1 MAVIL
6 LHIDFLFCMYNCI
19 RYTKYKSCTH
29 AWVSHTCSGLLLS
42 GGALNHFT
50 SGLMTSV
57 ISLGL
62 LQQHIQE
69 SRDINKVTVYT
80 ADGVHS
86 CSLKGIGSR
95 YKQ

>member
-1 MAVIL
+1 MADIL
-6 LHIDFLFCMYNCI
+6 LHIDFLFLCI
-19 RYTKYKSCTH
+19 TVYDI
-29 AWVSHTCSGLLLS
+29 HTCSGLLLS

-69 SRDINKVTVYT
+69 SRDIYKVTVYT

-86 CSLKGIGSR
+86 CSLNLDFEV
-95 YKQ
+95 